1 MQLHNPGSPVPF
13 VPSANQ
19 MQVFLQQEKQAQ
31 TYCLNML
38 TVKESLGQNFEYAS
52 ARSLGAHW
60 PRFKES
66 TALPVNYY
74 SYINETIT
82 NFIEFL
88 ITKKKDVKDLRKNP
102 YFISEVTEFVAL
114 KITQD
119 NIKNHS
125 DIFCSSELLQ
135 QASLLVLLPETRSKF
150 HEAEGRR
157 FKYAKETLT
166 TEIVGAI
173 DRLIEAKHHLD
184 KTEIL
189 EGIEQIVKDSEGRLS
204 EKAREEQRS
213 VMLDIFDTIN
223 NTKRPKLEVL
233 KNV

>member
-1 MQLHNPGSPVPF
+1 MQLHSPSSHVPF
-13 VPSANQ
+13 VPTSNQ

-31 TYCLNML
+31 TCFLNML
-38 TVKESLGQNFEYAS
+38 TVKESIGQNFEYAS

-60 PRFKES
+60 PKFKEA

-74 SYINETIT
+74 SSINETVT

-88 ITKKKDVKDLRKNP
+88 ITKKKDVHDLRKNTL
-102 YFISEVTEFVAL
+102 FISEVTEFVAL
-114 KITQD
+114 KITHD
-119 NIKNHS
+119 NVKSRS

-135 QASLLVLLPETRSKF
+135 QASLLVLMPETRSKF

-173 DRLIEAKHHLD
+173 DRLIEAQSHLE
-184 KTEIL
+184 KEEIFA
-189 EGIEQIVKDSEGRLS
+189 GIEQIVKDSEARLS
-204 EKAREEQRS
+204 EKSREEQRS
-213 VMLDIFDTIN
+213 IMLDIFDTIN
-223 NTKRPKLEVL
+223 NSKKPKLEVL